1 MMSYINTLH
10 VSSVRCGF
18 LSSGENDS
26 NTLKTA
32 EKKISVLKDFRK
44 RVSKALDF
52 AKERRLFTFS
62 LKIAIFPINQS
73 LN

>member
-1 MMSYINTLH
+1 MMSYVNTLH

-44 RVSKALDF
+44 RVGKALDF
-52 AKERRLFTFS
+52 AKERRLFTLS
-62 LKIAIFPINQS
+62 LKIAIFTINQS